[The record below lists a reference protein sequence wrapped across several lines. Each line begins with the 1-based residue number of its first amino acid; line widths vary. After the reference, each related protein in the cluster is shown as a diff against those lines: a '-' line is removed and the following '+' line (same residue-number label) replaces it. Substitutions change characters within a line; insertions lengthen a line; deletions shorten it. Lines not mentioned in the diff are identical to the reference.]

1 MPRASSRLEGEGKR
15 TFVFFGRL
23 LSLKIAMIFFNGCQI
38 LDVVPFR
45 LTRDSDLDVDE
56 DDIDNFAEGSREIS
70 A

>member
-1 MPRASSRLEGEGKR
+1 MKASGPLYFWKI
-15 TFVFFGRL
+15 
-23 LSLKIAMIFFNGCQI
+23 LSIENCHNLFNGCQI

-56 DDIDNFAEGSREIS
+56 DDIDNLLKEVGEIS